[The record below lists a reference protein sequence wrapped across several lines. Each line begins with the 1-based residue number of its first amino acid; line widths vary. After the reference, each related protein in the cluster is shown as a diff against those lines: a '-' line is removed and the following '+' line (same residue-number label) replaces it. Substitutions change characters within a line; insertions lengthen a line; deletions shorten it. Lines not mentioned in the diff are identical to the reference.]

1 MKEQM
6 IERTESSAV
15 QQQRHQNENENG
27 NNVNYFCTCLHALK
41 SRNKNPHV
49 CVYYYENS
57 MPLQF
62 YNTCT
67 QMEWMKKESFVGF
80 ENKL

>member
-1 MKEQM
+1 MKMEIMLIIFVRACMLWNQETKTRM
-6 IERTESSAV
+6 
-15 QQQRHQNENENG
+15 
-27 NNVNYFCTCLHALK
+27 Y
-41 SRNKNPHV
+41 V
-49 CVYYYENS
+49 CIDYENS